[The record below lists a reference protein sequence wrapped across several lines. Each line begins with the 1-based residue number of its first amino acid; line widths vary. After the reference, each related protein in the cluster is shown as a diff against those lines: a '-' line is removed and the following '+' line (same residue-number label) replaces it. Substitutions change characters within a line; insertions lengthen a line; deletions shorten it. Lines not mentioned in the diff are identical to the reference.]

1 MIYSMKKE
9 ICHDKSS
16 FCVHG
21 KYLSFPHGGISV
33 PGPSGKKGL
42 SAEFVIS
49 SAATS
54 SEEIGNPVHRGTR
67 QILDE
72 LGISCSEKRAVQMT
86 RRDYETYD
94 YLLGM
99 DDWNI
104 RQMRRIAGGDPDKKI
119 YQLLDFTGSPRE
131 IADPWY
137 TGDFQTAYQDIAT
150 GCHAFLS
157 ALQRKKLC

>member
-1 MIYSMKKE
+1 MKKIVFVCLGN
-9 ICHDKSS
+9 ICRSPMAE
-16 FCVHG
+16 
-21 KYLSFPHGGISV
+21 YLFRDLV
-33 PGPSGKKGL
+33 EKKGL